1 MRASLSVI
9 LASILLGTAPLFA
22 QGNAALL
29 NVHGTTVLVEVPVGE
44 KALMKGLMYRTS
56 LNENQGML
64 FVFPSPGIYP
74 FWMKNT
80 LIPLSVA
87 FLDKEGRV
95 INIEKM
101 SPLTETLHYP
111 LAPEKLALEMNQ
123 GWFDAHGVRPGER
136 IACSDGNGF
145 KCVPHYR

>member
-1 MRASLSVI
+1 MKAFLPVV
-9 LASILLGTAPLFA
+9 LASTLLGAVPLFA
-22 QGNAALL
+22 AEDVALL
-29 NVHGTTVLVEVPVGE
+29 NIHGTTVLVEVPVGE
-44 KALMKGLMYRTS
+44 KELMRGLMYRAS
-56 LNENQGML
+56 LDQNQGML

-87 FLDKEGRV
+87 FLDETGRV

-111 LAPEKLALEMNQ
+111 LAPEKFALEMNQ
-123 GWFDAHGVRPGER
+123 GWFDAHGVRPGDR
-136 IACSDGNGF
+136 IACPDGNGL
-145 KCVPHYR
+145 KCVRHDR